1 MPRNY
6 KDEYNK
12 FHKNNKAK
20 KKRATLNKINRN
32 KGTYGNGDGKDV
44 SHMADGSII
53 MEDPS
58 KNRGN
63 KTRTAGDRK
72 ARGGKTFKAKK
83 GYKLNKRKR

>member
-6 KDEYNK
+6 KKEYKK
-12 FHKNNKAK
+12 FHKNPKAK
-20 KKRATLNKINRN
+20 KKRATLNKIRRD
-32 KGTYGNGDGKDV
+32 KGIYGKGGKDV

-63 KTRTAGDRK
+63 GTRTTGDRK
-72 ARGGKTFKAKK
+72 ARGP
-83 GYKLNKRKR
+83 KLNKRKR

>member
-12 FHKNNKAK
+12 FHKNDKAK
-20 KKRATLNKINRN
+20 KKRATLNKIRRDKNIYG
-32 KGTYGNGDGKDV
+32 KGGKDV

-53 MEDPS
+53 LEDPS

-63 KTRTAGDRK
+63 KTRTTGDRK

>member
-6 KDEYNK
+6 KEEYKK
-12 FHKNNKAK
+12 FHSSPNAKN
-20 KKRATLNKINRN
+20 KRAKLNKINRN

-44 SHMADGSII
+44 SHMADGAVI

-63 KTRTAGDRK
+63 GTRTPGDRR
-72 ARGGKTFKAKK
+72 ARGT
-83 GYKLNKRKR
+83 KLNKRKR

>member
-6 KDEYNK
+6 KKEYKK
-12 FHKNNKAK
+12 FHKNPKAK
-20 KKRATLNKINRN
+20 KKRATLNKIRRD
-32 KGTYGNGDGKDV
+32 KGIYGKGGKDV

-63 KTRTAGDRK
+63 GTRTIGDRNS
-72 ARGGKTFKAKK
+72 RGP
-83 GYKLNKRKR
+83 KLNKRKR